1 MSGDARIPTVG
12 VEEEYFLV
20 DPETREVVPAGSRV
34 LRRAATALADRVSG
48 ELTEYQIQAKTPPCA
63 GLDEL
68 HGHLARMRTSVAAAA
83 AAEGL
88 RIAATGTPVL
98 GAADP
103 TPLRDDPA
111 YGPGF
116 AAYRAL
122 NETHTHCGLHAH
134 VEVPDLDH
142 AVLVCNHLRPWLPSL
157 VALSANSPFRD
168 GRDTG
173 YASWRTAAGDR
184 WPVAGPPPYFR
195 SAHHYAQLCAALEDA
210 GAVVGDHTLLW
221 DVRPSSHLPTVE
233 VRAMDV
239 PVGVEQAAMLG
250 VLVRALV
257 VQALE
262 QVRRGDPGPDVCPS
276 LLRAAYWR
284 AARDGCAEHALDVR
298 TGRAVPAGRL
308 LRELVAYTRPALEE
322 SGELAAVTAAVR
334 RLAGAQDGADDGAR
348 GPGGCGARRQRAAF
362 ARRGDARDVVDEL
375 IRHTAPAHAAHAAH

>member
-1 MSGDARIPTVG
+1 M
-12 VEEEYFLV
+12 
-20 DPETREVVPAGSRV
+20 
-34 LRRAATALADRVSG
+34 
-48 ELTEYQIQAKTPPCA
+48 
-63 GLDEL
+63 
-68 HGHLARMRTSVAAAA
+68 
-83 AAEGL
+83 EG
-88 RIAATGTPVL
+88 G
-98 GAADP
+98 
-103 TPLRDDPA
+103 
-111 YGPGF
+111 
-116 AAYRAL
+116 

-142 AVLVCNHLRPWLPSL
+142 AVLVCNHLRPWLASL

-184 WPVAGPPPYFR
+184 WPVAGPP
-195 SAHHYAQLCAALEDA
+195 
-210 GAVVGDHTLLW
+210 
-221 DVRPSSHLPTVE
+221 
-233 VRAMDV
+233 
-239 PVGVEQAAMLG
+239 MLG

-257 VQALE
+257 VQALK
-262 QVRRGDPGPDVCPS
+262 QVRRGAPGPDVCPS

-308 LRELVAYTRPALEE
+308 LRELVAYIRPALEA

-334 RLAGAQDGADDGAR
+334 RLAGAQDGADDGGR

-362 ARRGDARDVVDEL
+362 ARRGDTRDVVDEL